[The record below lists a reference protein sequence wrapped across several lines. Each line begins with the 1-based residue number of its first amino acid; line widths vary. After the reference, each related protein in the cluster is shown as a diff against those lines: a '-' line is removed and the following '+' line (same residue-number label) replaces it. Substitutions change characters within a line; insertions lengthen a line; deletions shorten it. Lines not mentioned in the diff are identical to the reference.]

1 MSRIHGIERRI
12 DELLRGLLRSSLP
25 EQRRELI
32 EVHRAILE
40 EVASRVVTLPRG
52 KLGFG
57 HSHIRIEIFAEPEQ
71 RASYERVFLKGAA
84 LEHQIRTSFQERGV
98 EYPDRLKVE
107 IELVADLPA
116 DAKGRGFDISYSN
129 LSATTGSAQPRE
141 IRLTVLAGAAE
152 QSEYRFQK
160 QRVNIGRLPEV
171 LDGQLRPIR
180 RNDLA
185 LKDGAAGVNAT
196 VSRTHAHLEW
206 DTEAAR
212 FRLFDDGSAHGTTL
226 VREGSLIPVPTG
238 ASKGV
243 LLQTHDQIIVGQAHI
258 RFEYIDAESQSP

>member
-12 DELLRGLLRSSLP
+12 DELLRGLLRSPSP

-40 EVASRVVTLPRG
+40 EVASRVVSLPRG
-52 KLGFG
+52 KLGFDS
-57 HSHIRIEIFAEPEQ
+57 SHIRIEIFAEPEQ
-71 RASYERVFLKGAA
+71 RPSYERVFLKGAA
-84 LEHQIRTSFQERGV
+84 LEHQIRSSFQEMGV
-98 EYPDRLKVE
+98 EHPDRLKVE
-107 IELVADLPA
+107 VELVGDLPSEA
-116 DAKGRGFDISYSN
+116 RARGFDISYSN
-129 LSATTGSAQPRE
+129 HSAAPTAAQPRE
-141 IRLTVLAGAAE
+141 IRLTVLVGAAE
-152 QSEYRFQK
+152 QSEYRFQR

-171 LDGQLRPIR
+171 LDAQLRPIR
-180 RNDLA
+180 RNDVA

-206 DTEAAR
+206 DSEAAR

-226 VREGSLIPVPTG
+226 LREGSLIPVPKG

-243 LLQTHDQIIVGQAHI
+243 LLHTQDQIIVGQAHI
-258 RFEYIDAESQSP
+258 RFESIDAESQSP